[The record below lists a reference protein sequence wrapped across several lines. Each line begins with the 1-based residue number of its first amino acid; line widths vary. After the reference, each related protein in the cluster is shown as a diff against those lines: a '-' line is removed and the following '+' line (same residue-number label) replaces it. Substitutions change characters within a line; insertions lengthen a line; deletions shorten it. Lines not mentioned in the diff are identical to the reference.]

1 MCSLRY
7 SKFGRDAPPHPE
19 LMTIGYMFGVWDQRA
34 AWAGIV
40 FFSEIDMGTMAQL
53 RAYQGPAL
61 LSYGF
66 RPFFLF
72 GALYAALVMAA
83 WLPVFQGELALASAF
98 GPIDWHVHE
107 MLYGYLPAVI
117 TGFLFTAIPNWT
129 GRLPIKGAPL
139 LALVAIWIAGRLA
152 VTLSAWIGW
161 AAAALID
168 VSFLALVAAMAARE
182 IIAGRNWG
190 NLKVVILL
198 TLLFAGN
205 VAFHLEAHAQA
216 QAWYGARA
224 GIAVVILL
232 IMVIGGRIIPS
243 FTTNWLKRNKPGR
256 LPVPFNGFD
265 NTVLGLSAA
274 AFVAWLALSA
284 GPLPAVVL
292 TLAGIANIARLARWA
307 GDRTLP
313 DRLLLI
319 LHIGYAFVPFGFLL
333 MAAASLG
340 LIAESAAL
348 HAWTAGAVGVMTL
361 AVMTRVSLGHTG
373 RALAASGA
381 TQAIYAIVIVAAL
394 ARICAGLHPGWSMP
408 LLHLAATAWTLA
420 FLGFAV
426 VFGPALCRPRGKG

>member
-1 MCSLRY
+1 
-7 SKFGRDAPPHPE
+7 
-19 LMTIGYMFGVWDQRA
+19 
-34 AWAGIV
+34 
-40 FFSEIDMGTMAQL
+40 MGTMAQL
-53 RAYQGPAL
+53 RAYRGPAL

-72 GALYAALVMAA
+72 GALYAGLAMAA
-83 WLPVFQGELALASAF
+83 WLPIFQGELALASAF
-98 GPIDWHVHE
+98 APIDWHIHE

-129 GRLPIKGAPL
+129 GRLPIKGTPL
-139 LALVAIWIAGRLA
+139 LTLVMVWIAGRLA

-168 VSFLALVAAMAARE
+168 VAFLALVAAMVARE
-182 IIAGRNWG
+182 IFAGRNWN
-190 NLKVVILL
+190 NLKVVVLIA
-198 TLLFAGN
+198 LLFAGN
-205 VAFHLEAHAQA
+205 VAFHLEAHGQG

-256 LPVPFNGFD
+256 LPVPFNRFD
-265 NTVLGLSAA
+265 SAVLALSAV
-274 AFVAWLALSA
+274 AFVAWLALPA
-284 GPLPAVVL
+284 GALPATIL
-292 TLAGIANIARLARWA
+292 ALAGAANIARLARWA
-307 GDRTLP
+307 GDRTLA

-319 LHIGYAFVPFGFLL
+319 LHIGYAFVPLGFLL

-373 RALAASGA
+373 RELAASGT
-381 TQAIYAIVIVAAL
+381 TQAIYAVVIVGAL
-394 ARICAGLHPGWSMP
+394 ARICAGLHPQWNGP
-408 LLHLAATAWTLA
+408 LLHVAATAWAAA
-420 FLGFAV
+420 FLGFAAV
-426 VFGPALCRPRGKG
+426 YGPALWRPRAKG